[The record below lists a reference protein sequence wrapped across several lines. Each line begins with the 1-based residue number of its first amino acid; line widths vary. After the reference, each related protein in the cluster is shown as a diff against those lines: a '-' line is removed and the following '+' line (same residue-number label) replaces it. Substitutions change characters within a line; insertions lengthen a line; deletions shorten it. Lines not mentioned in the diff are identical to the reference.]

1 MDNTYLKNNNLG
13 FVKLGGR
20 IYAIVRAEPRS
31 IALTGI
37 NINAYLNLNVSLNA
51 MPTVA
56 SIAEAIGGAVAT
68 EAEIN
73 AAFTAPQVAAPEVV
87 EPYADSA
94 ESEA

>member
-37 NINAYLNLNVSLNA
+37 NINAYLNLNVSLSA

-56 SIAEAIGGAVAT
+56 SIAEAIGGVVAAQ
-68 EAEIN
+68 EEIN
-73 AAFTAPQVAAPEVV
+73 AAFPTSQVAAPEAV
-87 EPYADSA
+87 EPEADTA
-94 ESEA
+94 ESE

>member
-1 MDNTYLKNNNLG
+1 MDNAYLKNNNLG

-56 SIAEAIGGAVAT
+56 SIAEAIGGVVAT

-73 AAFTAPQVAAPEVV
+73 AAFPAPHLAESDAVKPE
-87 EPYADSA
+87 ADSA
-94 ESEA
+94 DSEA